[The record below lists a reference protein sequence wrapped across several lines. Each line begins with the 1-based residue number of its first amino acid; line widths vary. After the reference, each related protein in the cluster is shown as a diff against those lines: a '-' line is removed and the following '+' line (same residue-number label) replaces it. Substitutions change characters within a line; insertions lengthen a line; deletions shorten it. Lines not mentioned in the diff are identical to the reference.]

1 MSYNT
6 VSLVSW
12 LIWERFRWKFI
23 DIFEDVCSLHT
34 CFSADSLYL
43 LCCIMPCEGSRR
55 FFRATRYINN
65 QILQLEQL
73 HNTIS
78 TCRPKI
84 SWKNTSS
91 VNSRRSV
98 FMPHTVAKYQ
108 SQGTCRS
115 KITINVNGRTRWSL
129 YGVLA
134 GVSAKSL
141 VHSIRT
147 RSHSKPHSV
156 IIHFCSRRRNKYAYR
171 LYL

>member
-1 MSYNT
+1 MKIHRHIRRC
-6 VSLVSW
+6 L
-12 LIWERFRWKFI
+12 LITYMLFCWFTSSTLLHNAMRKFG
-23 DIFEDVCSLHT
+23 T
-34 CFSADSLYL
+34 
-43 LCCIMPCEGSRR
+43 

-108 SQGTCRS
+108 SQGTCCS
-115 KITINVNGRTRWSL
+115 KITINGNGRTRWSL

-156 IIHFCSRRRNKYAYR
+156 IIRFCSRRRNKYAYR
-171 LYL
+171 LHL